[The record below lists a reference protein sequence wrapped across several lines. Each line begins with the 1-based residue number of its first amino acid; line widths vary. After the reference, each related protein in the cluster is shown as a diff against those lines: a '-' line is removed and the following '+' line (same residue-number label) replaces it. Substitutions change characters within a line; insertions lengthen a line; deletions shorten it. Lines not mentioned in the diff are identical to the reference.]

1 MKHTQTITPHGG
13 FNKLE
18 NMENNKLIAEF
29 MGFQETSI
37 GWYDADECL
46 HEKDNTFDTLKFNVD
61 WNWLMKVVEKI
72 ENLGY
77 GVTIGM
83 ADYCVIQNDWKED
96 MKEIYSMT
104 KNGKLL
110 CVYDACVE
118 FINWHNKN
126 D

>member
-18 NMENNKLIAEF
+18 NMESNKLIAEF

-46 HEKDNTFDTLKFNVD
+46 HEKDNTFDTLRFDTD
-61 WNWLMKVVEKI
+61 WNWLMPVVEKI
-72 ENLGY
+72 ENYNDGY
-77 GVTIGM
+77 TL
-83 ADYCVIQNDWKED
+83 VIIEDERCHINTQNGYKVDVV
-96 MKEIYSMT
+96 MHT
-104 KNGKLL
+104 KIRA
-110 CVYDACVE
+110 VYDSCCN
-118 FINWHNKN
+118 FIEWYYKN